1 MRRVFLAVLLL
12 FFFACKR
19 EKKEFK
25 VVDENFQYKLL
36 AFDEHDKPFKKD
48 NFVRASIKLVAGT
61 DTIFNKYES
70 VSFNPENTPFYTL
83 ITDLYEGDS
92 ICFKL
97 NPNYLKEHHFNVDL
111 TNDTLLLDG
120 YIKIYEF
127 LTIEKND
134 EFVAK
139 NDPELIEQLMLTRY
153 LKSFKNIKKRNGV
166 YVSTIQ
172 KGQGISVES
181 GRTLTLKYKATFIDG
196 IEFDSTHHQQFFEY
210 TYGTPN
216 QIIEGLDVALLGMKN
231 KEKSKIIIPSQLAFG
246 DKGSSTGIVPPFT
259 TLVYDLEVIDIK

>member
-1 MRRVFLAVLLL
+1 MRTAVLFLII
-12 FFFACKR
+12 FSFFACKR

-25 VVDENFQYKLL
+25 VIDENFQYKLL
-36 AFDEHDKPFKKD
+36 SFDEHNKPYSPND
-48 NFVRASIKLVAGT
+48 FVRASINLVAGS
-61 DTIFNKYES
+61 DTIFNKYEL
-70 VSFNPENTPFYTL
+70 VPFNPEKTPFYTL
-83 ITDLYEGDS
+83 IADLNEGDS

-97 NPNYLKEHHFNVDL
+97 NPNYLKEQHFNVAL
-111 TNDTLLLDG
+111 TNDTLLLEG

-172 KGQGISVES
+172 KGRGISVELCK
-181 GRTLTLKYKATFIDG
+181 TLTLKYKASFIDG
-196 IEFDSTHHQQFFEY
+196 IEFDNTYYQNYFEY

-216 QIIEGLDVALLGMKN
+216 QIIEGLDVVLLGMKN

-259 TLVYDLEVIDIK
+259 TLVYELEIIDIK